1 MKFYKLTEEVAAKLR
16 SLKLTAAEWR
26 VWSFLITQVP
36 FSDSYQ
42 ELPDTLVIMEKCD
55 VKKTTF
61 YKAIAKLQEAEL
73 FDFQDKGF
81 NARNLTEVASSEKR
95 TTFRETEQ
103 LSEKTENSSE
113 KRKTF
118 RETEQLSE
126 KTENQGLE
134 PLQTKDFSTP
144 QTIKTIQT
152 NKIPPEA
159 KPKNKIE
166 EPKKEFLE
174 NKKLASKQ
182 IGFRELQD
190 FETQLGRVGVK
201 VLVYQDG
208 EIIQN
213 EKLTASAIFLGETSE
228 ELRSRSIRQ
237 FLGWIE
243 TKKNVQDIYAI
254 FYISLKNFV
263 ESNS

>member
-16 SLKLTAAEWR
+16 SLNLSGSEWK
-26 VWSFLITQVP
+26 VWSYLATKNP

-42 ELPDTLVIMEKCD
+42 KFELISLLAECKVSKA
-55 VKKTTF
+55 TF
-61 YKAIAKLQEAEL
+61 YRAIAKLQEAEIL
-73 FDFQDKGF
+73 DVQATEMSVKF
-81 NARNLTEVASSEKR
+81 LTDVTSLRFETTVSDLRQTVSDLRQESQICDNSLR
-95 TTFRETEQ
+95 FETTFSDLRQ
-103 LSEKTENSSE
+103 EKPKTRSS
-113 KRKTF
+113 
-118 RETEQLSE
+118 
-126 KTENQGLE
+126 QGLQK
-134 PLQTKDFSTP
+134 LSDYSDYSDLSDSS
-144 QTIKTIQT
+144 
-152 NKIPPEA
+152 EA
-159 KPKNKIE
+159 KPKNKSE
-166 EPKKEFLE
+166 EPKKDFME
-174 NKKLASKQ
+174 NKKL
-182 IGFRELQD
+182 GFQELEN

-208 EIIQN
+208 EIVQN

-254 FYISLKNFV
+254 FHTSLRNFV